1 VVNNSYYIVISSP
14 NTIKT
19 WSANPYL
26 FDPLALP
33 YAYNF
38 STAATQAFGGNMI
51 EVSTGRWAVFSGDI
65 DQLNGADLNDF
76 TSWQTDYDNFTSGY
90 YPTDLDGD
98 GSVGL
103 SDFTIWQANFDA
115 FASEVG
121 P

>member
-1 VVNNSYYIVISSP
+1 
-14 NTIKT
+14 
-19 WSANPYL
+19 
-26 FDPLALP
+26 
-33 YAYNF
+33 
-38 STAATQAFGGNMI
+38 MI
-51 EVSTGRWAVFSGDI
+51 
-65 DQLNGADLNDF
+65 L
-76 TSWQTDYDNFTSGY
+76 WQTDYDNFSSGY